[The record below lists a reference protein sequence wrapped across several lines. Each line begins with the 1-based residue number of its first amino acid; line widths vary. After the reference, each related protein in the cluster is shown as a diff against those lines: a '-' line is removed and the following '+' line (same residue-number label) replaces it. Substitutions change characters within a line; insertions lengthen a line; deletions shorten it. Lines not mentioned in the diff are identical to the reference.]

1 VSTAAAWPSPARV
14 SVLMPTFDQAAFL
27 PRAVVS
33 LLAQSYVDWDL
44 IVLDDGSPSP
54 KATWGALSPLME
66 RRIRFERRDVN
77 VGLGAAMNAALD
89 LASGEL
95 IAYLPSDDV
104 WLPEHLE
111 SLVACLDGH
120 PEAVLA
126 YSGVR
131 SELRVPLRGVIE
143 QRTSDGAI
151 HGLALRPVQVLHR
164 RGEER
169 WVERTELVTDDLDVL
184 YWSGLRARGTFVG
197 TGRCTCEWVDHPQQ
211 WHKVIREP
219 LGGIN
224 PYRSRYRV
232 THPLRF
238 ASTVGNPIDEV
249 ETYRRFRE
257 RPDTP
262 MAPDGLTVLLAGELA
277 FNPERVLAI
286 EERGHRL
293 FGLWTESPIYFSAV
307 GPQPFGHI
315 TDLPRDGWIEAARD
329 LQPDVVYALLNWEA
343 VPFAHQVLE
352 AVEAPVVWH
361 FKESP
366 FECIANGTWP
376 QLFDLVTKSAAQ
388 VYSSAEMRD
397 WFHAVDPRIVR
408 EGVPMVLDG
417 DLPKADWFA
426 NERSTLLSDA
436 DGEIHTVVPGGPIG
450 ITPALVAALASASV
464 HLHFYGDFHRA
475 QWSGWVE
482 ACSAVAPRTLHL
494 HPQVGH
500 AAWVTEL
507 SQYDAGWL
515 HQVHSING
523 GDMRRA
529 RWEDMNVAARFAT
542 YAVSGLPMILPDN
555 DGHRMATQSLVRE
568 LGVGVLWREPDDL
581 IAQLS
586 QREAMSDRRSRMWDS
601 RESFTFDDHVD
612 ELIELFRRVGAEG

>member
-1 VSTAAAWPSPARV
+1 MNGAGVPLSPARV
-14 SVLMPTFDQAAFL
+14 SVLMPTFDHAAFL

-33 LLAQSYVDWDL
+33 LLAQTYVDWEL
-44 IVLDDGSPSP
+44 IVVDDGSPSP
-54 KATWGALSPLME
+54 KATWEALMPLMDE
-66 RRIRFERRDVN
+66 RMRFERRDVN
-77 VGLGAAMNAALD
+77 VGLGAATNAALE
-89 LASGEL
+89 LASGAL

-111 SLVACLDGH
+111 SLVACLDAH

-131 SELRVPLRGVIE
+131 SETRVPFRGVIE
-143 QRTSDGAI
+143 QRTTDGAI
-151 HGLALRPVQVLHR
+151 DGLALRQVQVLHR

-184 YWSGLRARGTFVG
+184 IWSQLRGRGAFVG
-197 TGRCTCEWVDHPQQ
+197 TGRCTCEWVDHPRQ

-219 LGGIN
+219 RGGIN

-232 THPLRF
+232 PHPLRF
-238 ASTVGNPIDEV
+238 ASTVGNRIDEV

-262 MAPDGLTVLLAGELA
+262 MAPDGLTILLAGELA
-277 FNPERVLAI
+277 FNPERVLAL

-307 GPQPFGHI
+307 GPQPFGHV
-315 TDLPRDGWIEAARD
+315 TDLSREGWKEAVRD

-343 VPFAHQVLE
+343 VPFAHDVLE

-376 QLFDLVTKSAAQ
+376 LLFDLVTKSAAQ

-417 DLPKADWFA
+417 DLPKSDWFTD
-426 NERSTLLSDA
+426 ERSPLLSEA

-450 ITPALVAALASASV
+450 ITPAMVAALASASV
-464 HLHFYGDFHRA
+464 HLHFYGDFLRR
-475 QWSGWVE
+475 QWTEWVE
-482 ACSAVAPRTLHL
+482 ACSAVAPRSLHL

-500 AAWVTEL
+500 EAWVREL

-515 HQVHSING
+515 HQFPSANG

-529 RWEDMNVAARFAT
+529 GWEDMNVAARFAT

-555 DGHRMATQSLVRE
+555 DGHRMAMQSLARE
-568 LGVGVLWREPDDL
+568 LGVGVFWRGPQDL
-581 IAQLS
+581 IAELS
-586 QREAMSDRRSRMWDS
+586 RRDTMRERRDRMWDA
-601 RESFTFDDHVD
+601 RASFTFDAHADDLV
-612 ELIELFRRVGAEG
+612 ELFRRVIDGA